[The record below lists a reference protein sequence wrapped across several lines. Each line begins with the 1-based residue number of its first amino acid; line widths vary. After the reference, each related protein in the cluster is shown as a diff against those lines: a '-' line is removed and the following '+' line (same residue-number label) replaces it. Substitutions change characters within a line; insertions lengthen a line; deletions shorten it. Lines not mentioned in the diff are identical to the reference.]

1 MEMFNNEEN
10 SKCSIHS
17 DDEDNYPKLEEE
29 EKVNYPSLPIIIENH
44 CDISRE
50 YPVTESIHISDEKL
64 TGSFILDKTMQ
75 NYSTKYIIQEKG
87 EVKD

>member
-1 MEMFNNEEN
+1 MFNNEEN
-10 SKCSIHS
+10 SKSSIHS
-17 DDEDNYPKLEEE
+17 DDEDNYPKYEE
-29 EKVNYPSLPIIIENH
+29 EKLNYPSFPIIIENH

-64 TGSFILDKTMQ
+64 TGSFILDKTLQ